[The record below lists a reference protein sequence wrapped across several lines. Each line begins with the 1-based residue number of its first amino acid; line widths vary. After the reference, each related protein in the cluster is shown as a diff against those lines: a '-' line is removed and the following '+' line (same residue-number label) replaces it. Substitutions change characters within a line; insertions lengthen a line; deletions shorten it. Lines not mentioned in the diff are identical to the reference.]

1 MHDYKQLKVW
11 QKSMELVKDIYNV
24 INKFPDF
31 EKYALGSQ
39 MRRSVISIPSN
50 IAEGAGRN
58 SQNEFRLFLGYT
70 NGSCY
75 ELETQLLIAKD
86 QDYLDESRYNE
97 IIFKINEI
105 QKMNFK
111 LIKSIK

>member
-58 SQNEFRLFLGYT
+58 SQNEFRLLLGYT